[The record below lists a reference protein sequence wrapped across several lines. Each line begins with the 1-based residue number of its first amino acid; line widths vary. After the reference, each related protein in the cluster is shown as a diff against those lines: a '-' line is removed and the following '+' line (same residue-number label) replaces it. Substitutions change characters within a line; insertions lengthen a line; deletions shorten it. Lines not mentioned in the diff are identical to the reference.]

1 MLPYRAIFNLLVGC
15 ACLLGFML
23 FRWLGVQF
31 YESRIVSL
39 HRPTKHTITIPSVAC
54 VEQTYNQLALLCLLV
69 GSAAG
74 SASFCD
80 SKELSE
86 HAPVMQKLPEVLV
99 KPPLMNVRFPW
110 NIW

>member
-1 MLPYRAIFNLLVGC
+1 MLLYRAIFNLLVGC

-39 HRPTKHTITIPSVAC
+39 HCPTKHTITIPPVAC
-54 VEQTYNQLALLCLLV
+54 IEQTYNQLASLCLLV
-69 GSAAG
+69 GSTAG

-80 SKELSE
+80 RRM
-86 HAPVMQKLPEVLV
+86 A
-99 KPPLMNVRFPW
+99 
-110 NIW
+110 